1 MNYLVKFIN
10 YFELFVVTFPI
21 INITKTD
28 IFLLIV
34 FKYMVTNEKE

>member
-10 YFELFVVTFPI
+10 YFELFVVTSYT
-21 INITKTD
+21 INNTKTD
-28 IFLLIV
+28 IFFLIV